1 MKKLSI
7 LLLIVPFI
15 LMGQDDNSS
24 VINNVTHIKV
34 KMGHDA
40 QFIEGV
46 KMYKK
51 CYAENGGEDTWN
63 FWNRVQGPN
72 SVYAVTDTMENWA
85 EMDDDSDDASNKCRY
100 LFSDFI
106 LPHMKGMDYMIT
118 TSMPDI
124 SNDSTEPA
132 AKVWVTYF
140 RVNNSADFIAVVK
153 AVSGAVKKAEG
164 DERAY
169 WYDVQGG
176 GEKEADFLVASP
188 FEKYA
193 DLDKDQ
199 DGVWS
204 VYEKGNGKK
213 KTAEMRAK
221 FNAAVDG
228 SWSYIYSKNDGMSKA
243 D

>member
-7 LLLIVPFI
+7 LLLVVPFF
-15 LMGQDDNSS
+15 LMGQDDNSAM
-24 VINNVTHIKV
+24 INNVTHIKV

-40 QFIEGV
+40 QFIDGV
-46 KMYKK
+46 KKYKK

-63 FWNRVQGPN
+63 FWNRVQGSS
-72 SVYAVTDTMENWA
+72 SVYAVTDTMANWA
-85 EMDDDSDDASNKCRY
+85 EMDEGPDEASGKCRE
-100 LFSDFI
+100 LMMESI
-106 LPHMKGMDYMIT
+106 MPHMKDVNYMIT
-118 TSMPDI
+118 MSMPDI
-124 SNDSTEPA
+124 SNDSQDPA
-132 AKVWVTYF
+132 TKVWVTYF
-140 RVNNSADFIAVVK
+140 RVSNYADFMSVIK
-153 AVSGAVKKAEG
+153 AVSGAIKKAEG

-169 WYDVQGG
+169 WYEVQGG
-176 GEKEADFLVASP
+176 SEKDADYLVAWP

-199 DGVWS
+199 DGVWA
-204 VYEKGNGKK
+204 VYSKEHGEE

-228 SWSYIYSKNDGMSKA
+228 SWSYIYSKNMDMSKT